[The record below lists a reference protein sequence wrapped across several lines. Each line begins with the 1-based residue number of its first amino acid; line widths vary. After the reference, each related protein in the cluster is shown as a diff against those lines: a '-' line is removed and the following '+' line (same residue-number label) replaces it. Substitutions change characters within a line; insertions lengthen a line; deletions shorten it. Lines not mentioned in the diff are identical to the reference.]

1 MFTSG
6 TLKKSL
12 VEALCLWKNLC
23 SRKNQERKK
32 VLSKKKKKKK
42 ARRRKKEYHS
52 VKKRKIFLC
61 KRDMLCRSSTM
72 ASIFR
77 TKKSPSNQTLPYT
90 MLKTRFPFLYWSLDT
105 KTSTIA
111 SNRNFKSCL
120 SICCLAPQHI
130 FRLLHFYR
138 GFSLPLATLLIIV
151 SPSSTLHRAIE
162 NLDPSSLTPGGAVVP
177 LLAVGGDEI
186 ISWRGEMLFANLYEL
201 KSRIWF

>member
-1 MFTSG
+1 
-6 TLKKSL
+6 
-12 VEALCLWKNLC
+12 
-23 SRKNQERKK
+23 
-32 VLSKKKKKKK
+32 
-42 ARRRKKEYHS
+42 
-52 VKKRKIFLC
+52 
-61 KRDMLCRSSTM
+61 MLCRSSTM

-177 LLAVGGDEI
+177 LFAVSGGEM
-186 ISWRGEMLFANLYEL
+186 ISWRGEILFANLYEL
-201 KSRIWF
+201 KISNLILGGIRQIWAKL

>member
-1 MFTSG
+1 MFTTR

-12 VEALCLWKNLC
+12 VEALCLWKIFANGKIK
-23 SRKNQERKK
+23 SGKNSL
-32 VLSKKKKKKK
+32 VKKKKEKRKKGPKKK
-42 ARRRKKEYHS
+42 EEYHS
-52 VKKRKIFLC
+52 VKKKKKISFVNE
-61 KRDMLCRSSTM
+61 
-72 ASIFR
+72 

-90 MLKTRFPFLYWSLDT
+90 MLKTRFPFLYWNLDT

-111 SNRNFKSCL
+111 SSRNFKSCL
-120 SICCLAPQHI
+120 SICCLAPQHT
-130 FRLLHFYR
+130 RLLHFYR

-177 LLAVGGDEI
+177 LLAVWGDEI
-186 ISWRGEMLFANLYEL
+186 ISWRGETLFANLYKL

>member
-1 MFTSG
+1 MR
-6 TLKKSL
+6 L
-12 VEALCLWKNLC
+12 VMSYLHA
-23 SRKNQERKK
+23 
-32 VLSKKKKKKK
+32 
-42 ARRRKKEYHS
+42 S
-52 VKKRKIFLC
+52 VHI
-61 KRDMLCRSSTM
+61 
-72 ASIFR
+72 
-77 TKKSPSNQTLPYT
+77 SNIEVAVQPN
-90 MLKTRFPFLYWSLDT
+90 FAIHNVENEVPFLYWSLDT

-130 FRLLHFYR
+130 FRLLHFYH

-177 LLAVGGDEI
+177 LLAVRGDEI
-186 ISWRGEMLFANLYEL
+186 ISWRGETLFANLYEL